1 MKIEK
6 FEDIKAWQE
15 ARELVRLVYKAIET
29 NKNNLSYARSARTV
43 PQSLPISSPGAA
55 SGSLNY
61 QADLT

>member
-29 NKNNLSYARSARTV
+29 NKKFERDYRLINQLQGSAVSTMANTCPV
-43 PQSLPISSPGAA
+43 K
-55 SGSLNY
+55 
-61 QADLT
+61 

>member
-29 NKNNLSYARSARTV
+29 NKKFERDYRLINQLQGSAVSTMANV
-43 PQSLPISSPGAA
+43 AEGALPVSH
-55 SGSLNY
+55 
-61 QADLT
+61 